1 MTITIESQSQFVV
14 TWDLALKRY
23 TAAVGKQLDD
33 PSLPHPSSVEELLN
47 RLDSQ
52 NGHFGQFRQRKRSL
66 FEILTC
72 ICNPIERFGS
82 MAASIASNAFPA
94 SSVCFS
100 AITYL
105 IDAAKDVSAS
115 YDAVMALFVT
125 LKASLCDFL
134 VRLAIYDGSRMSD
147 ALQAKV
153 VDILATLLEIFGQAT
168 KIVRAGLRG
177 RILQFTKNTLLGSD
191 KTLQGLVSKLD
202 RLCQTEHQLVG
213 AETLGETKKTNLAV
227 ENLSAVLNGASLV
240 LEDNHGRLAQAQAD
254 LQRLVEGQNDLRQE
268 LHRDISS
275 LLGSFIG
282 SGAKADGD
290 SDYLRTLLRPSV
302 GPSDMYY
309 TFARK
314 RLSGTGEWIE
324 AEVGFQAWLKQ
335 EQPLLWIHGPP
346 GCGKSFLAEY
356 IISNLK
362 TRFPQGVD
370 QGSEVS
376 VGYYFFKDN
385 NPQTRGLHQAF
396 RDVAYQICLNDS
408 VYAGHVATHCSAPGD
423 ICSLQSAWMTLFRD
437 YFIEDDAGSRHAYI
451 VLDGLDE
458 CMEADRQSLLEFLSE
473 LTADEAGSKPRVQFV
488 MLGRPHLSADVA
500 DALQESVAS
509 ISIDRSKNDDDIARY
524 VEHSMRRSRNIS
536 RAPPSLRKEVME
548 FLVKNAQ
555 GMFLWVDLMT
565 QELGRHNRASSMRE
579 CLQRPPKGL
588 YEAMRRT
595 LEGLSAYLKGDDP
608 EELNTILGWV
618 ACASRPLSLREIEAT
633 LSLGS
638 SDPEEIVGIESLL
651 RLQFA
656 SFLTLVR
663 DDGLTTADLQAE
675 IDVSSLR
682 IDDDHFED
690 AESFELET
698 DFNSNPETTEVTFRH
713 ASVGDFFRDE
723 NENKL
728 SAGPDYVAIGVDI
741 VESRIST
748 LKACL
753 QLVCNSNEC
762 PNLRNYALG
771 WWYSHAKA
779 VIPHIHRIG
788 ETDRQEIGSLLL
800 KTLRDESVLEAWIS
814 LRDADNFWSL
824 ETLIPFS
831 KLLDDKQFVDSLLVD
846 IRDWVLSSIQEP
858 ARLLVPAAE
867 CIAKKWLQGYQWDA
881 RTCMLIIYRIRC
893 LLEGQ
898 ADEEFPDNP
907 AASTVLD
914 AAEWAKLPKT
924 AEWNRRVAIG
934 LRDMSHYEEAQ
945 AYFEAALEMDNQMW
959 LARSGLAYLYSLSG
973 QHEKSLELYK
983 ENVEI
988 LEAASKNPEKR
999 DKLPHDVE
1007 DYDLADTYQSVGEE
1021 LLSLGDRTSAL
1032 VYLEKALDVTTEGK
1046 FLSKYIQLL
1055 AQEKTPESHEKI
1067 IQHLKRLDTAS
1078 GDNGATRLTECL
1090 SENSRMVWTS
1100 DFYQAIA
1107 FAARATDHLEWLE
1120 YAYMTAIEVSK
1131 KQRDSVLAFS
1141 LQVSLA
1147 DLFISYDDKESR
1159 ALEIWQMVMD
1169 FPATFMQGNL
1179 LMLYIQSLVSR
1190 YYGAYLLT
1198 RAIQAGPGT
1207 AEAERYIHTLQRI
1220 AKRRV
1225 VHSDHVS
1232 EWAANNF
1239 ATAILGLW
1247 YHRIDQP
1254 EKAREYCLPFVKQ
1267 FVYAEN
1273 DALGTYTTSYAFAK
1287 LLLMM
1292 GDEST
1297 AVAILISVSCPEET
1311 AWICEARC
1319 GVSSA
1324 TWEKGNICRECAVDL
1339 CDDCVQLVKEGK
1351 PTRANI
1357 CSPDHSWAR
1366 VPEPSAPLGPD
1377 DVRADEMVSI
1387 EDLKNKVKKQWGL

>member
-1 MTITIESQSQFVV
+1 MTITHESHSQFAV

-23 TAAVGKQLDD
+23 TAAVGRQLDD

-52 NGHFGQFRQRKRSL
+52 NGHFSQFRENKRSL
-66 FEILTC
+66 FNILTC

-115 YDAVMALFVT
+115 YNAVIELFFT
-125 LKASLCDFL
+125 LKDFL

-153 VDILATLLEIFGQAT
+153 VDILVTLLEIFGQAT
-168 KIVRAGLRG
+168 KLVRAGLRG
-177 RILQFTKNTLLGSD
+177 RIIQFTKNALLGSD
-191 KTLQGLVSKLD
+191 KTLQGLVAKLD

-213 AETLGETKKTNLAV
+213 AETLSETKKANVAV

-268 LHRDISS
+268 VHRDISS

-282 SGAKADGD
+282 SGAKANGD
-290 SDYLRTLLRPSV
+290 SDYLRTLLQPSLA
-302 GPSDMYY
+302 PSDMYY

-324 AEVGFQAWLKQ
+324 AEVGFRSWLNQ
-335 EQPLLWIHGPP
+335 EQPLLWINGPP
-346 GCGKSFLAEY
+346 GSGKSFLAEY

-370 QGSEVS
+370 QGSEIS

-385 NPQTRGLHQAF
+385 NPQTRGLHQAL

-408 VYAGHVATHCSAPGD
+408 VYAGHVAARCRAPGD
-423 ICSLQSAWMTLFRD
+423 ISSLQSAWMTLFRD
-437 YFIEDDAGSRHAYI
+437 YFIEGDAGNRRAYI

-458 CMEADRQSLLEFLSE
+458 CMEADRQSLLEFLLE
-473 LTADEAGSKPRVQFV
+473 LTAEESESKSRVQFV

-500 DALQESVAS
+500 DAFHESVSS

-524 VEHSMRRSRNIS
+524 VEHSVRRSRNIA
-536 RAPPSLRKEVME
+536 RAPSSLRKEVTE
-548 FLVKNAQ
+548 FLVKHAQ

-565 QELGRHNRASSMRE
+565 QELGRHNRASSIRE

-633 LSLGS
+633 LTLGS
-638 SDPEEIVGIESLL
+638 SDQDDILDIESLL

-656 SFLTLVR
+656 SFLALVR
-663 DDGLTTADLQAE
+663 DDGLTTSDLQAE
-675 IDVSSLR
+675 VDLSPLQ
-682 IDDDHFED
+682 IDDDHDED
-690 AESFELET
+690 VEDFKLEN
-698 DFNSNPETTEVTFRH
+698 DFSSNPETTEVMFCH
-713 ASVGDFFRDE
+713 ASIGDFFRDE
-723 NENKL
+723 NENKR
-728 SAGPDYVAIGVDI
+728 SAGPEFVAIGVDI

-753 QLVCNSNEC
+753 QLVCNSTEC
-762 PNLRNYALG
+762 PHLRNYALV
-771 WWYSHAKA
+771 WWHSHVKA

-788 ETDRQEIGSLLL
+788 GSDLQEIRSLLL

-814 LRDADNFWSL
+814 LRDADDFWSL
-824 ETLIPFS
+824 DTLDPIA
-831 KLLDDKQFVDSLLVD
+831 KLLDDKLFVDSLPLD
-846 IRDWVLSSIQEP
+846 MRNWVLSSIQEP

-867 CIAKKWLQGYQWDA
+867 CIANKWLQGYRWDA
-881 RTCMLIIYRIRC
+881 RTCMLIIHRIRC
-893 LLEGQ
+893 LLEGKL
-898 ADEEFPDNP
+898 DEEFPDAP
-907 AASTVLD
+907 AASIVLD
-914 AAEWAKLPKT
+914 SAEWAKLPKT
-924 AEWNRRVAIG
+924 AEWNRRVAVC
-934 LRDMSHYEEAQ
+934 LRDTAHYEEAQ
-945 AYFEAALEMDNQMW
+945 AYFEAALELDDQMW

-983 ENVEI
+983 ENIEI
-988 LEAASKNPEKR
+988 LETAFGNPEKR

-1007 DYDLADTYQSVGEE
+1007 GDDLADTYQSIGEE
-1021 LLSLGDRTSAL
+1021 LLSLGDRASAL
-1032 VYLEKALDVTTEGK
+1032 VYLEKALHVTTEGK

-1055 AQEKTPESHEKI
+1055 AEENTPEANEKI
-1067 IQHLKRLDTAS
+1067 IQHLKGLDTAS

-1090 SENSRMVWTS
+1090 SENSRLVWSS

-1107 FAARATDHLEWLE
+1107 FAAKSTDQLEWLE
-1120 YAYMTAIEVSK
+1120 YAYGTAIEVAK
-1131 KQRDSVLAFS
+1131 KQRNSVVAFA

-1147 DLFISYDDKESR
+1147 DLFISYDNKESR

-1190 YYGAYLLT
+1190 YYGAYLIT
-1198 RAIQAGPGT
+1198 KATQAGPGT
-1207 AEAERYIHTLQRI
+1207 ADAERYIHTLQRI

-1247 YHRIDQP
+1247 YHRIGQP

-1267 FVYAEN
+1267 FVFADD
-1273 DALGTYTTSYAFAK
+1273 DAISTYTTSYAFAK

-1297 AVAILISVSCPEET
+1297 AVAILISVSSPEEV

-1319 GVSSA
+1319 GVSSS
-1324 TWEKGNICRECAVDL
+1324 TWEKSNICRECAVDL
-1339 CDDCVQLVKEGK
+1339 CDDCVRLVKERK
-1351 PTRANI
+1351 PTRVNI

-1366 VPEPSAPLGPD
+1366 IPEASAPLGPD
-1377 DVRADEMVSI
+1377 DVRVDEVVSI
-1387 EDLKNKVKKQWGL
+1387 QDVKGKVKKQWGL